1 MRIPMP
7 RLVKDSKT
15 AIWFFRWS
23 LPKHLQQTLDH
34 VRWENK
40 RIARCRHFHVVD
52 VSKHPTCTA
61 AKQKMWV
68 VQAEHA

>member
-23 LPKHLQQTLDH
+23 LPKHLQQTHSHHQMGITQCEQQHHLQ
-34 VRWENK
+34 VEWTQER
-40 RIARCRHFHVVD
+40 R
-52 VSKHPTCTA
+52 
-61 AKQKMWV
+61 Q
-68 VQAEHA
+68 HALHLP

>member
-23 LPKHLQQTLDH
+23 LPKHLQQTLERKSIYHSLRTRELRLGDLH
-34 VRWENK
+34 EDGNR
-40 RIARCRHFHVVD
+40 
-52 VSKHPTCTA
+52 P
-61 AKQKMWV
+61 
-68 VQAEHA
+68 